1 MTYLTIEDKGGC
13 YDTAPHE
20 TLAAAVK
27 HAAFI
32 HKLTGAT
39 PLGIKISL
47 RHSAVDLE
55 PLVQKVRAED
65 RAERRCMAQ
74 DQEWRS
80 S

>member
-1 MTYLTIEDKGGC
+1 MYLTIESIGKGC
-13 YDTAPHE
+13 YDTVSHA
-20 TLAAAVK
+20 TLAEAVD
-27 HAAFI
+27 HASRAVMM
-32 HKLTGAT
+32 

-55 PLVQKVRAED
+55 PLVQEARAED